1 MDHFKCVECD
11 KTLDKINYKRH
22 YKTVHKYVDAH
33 KCFNKSCLKIFQ
45 NYEDLSKHST
55 DIHYLKIFKCDI
67 CQKPYHIKKS
77 LQIHLRTHSR
87 NEDDFR
93 CEHCGKVLYTK
104 KYKLKHELKCN
115 SAKEKNVLL
124 QPRIVLKRIQVSE
137 YSNVESKV
145 FKSKNDTKTNTDL
158 TNGNIPFEFESE
170 SKSIVKREIKKDFS
184 EEINHN
190 LTKNEYKNI
199 LARME
204 ALEKENQALKHEIV
218 ILKNHQEN
226 CNVSTITSDDYP
238 IENDNSIEIKQE
250 FNADEIELI

>member
-1 MDHFKCVECD
+1 MDHFKCIECD
-11 KTLDKINYKRH
+11 KILDINYKRQ
-22 YKTVHKYVDAH
+22 YKTVHNYANAY
-33 KCFNKSCLKIFQ
+33 KCFSESCLKIFQ
-45 NYEDLSKHST
+45 NYEDLSKHLT
-55 DIHYLKIFKCDI
+55 EKHQLEIFICDI
-67 CQKPYHIKKS
+67 CQKPYQLWDS
-77 LQIHLRTHSR
+77 LQVPVKTYSR
-87 NEDDFR
+87 REDDFR
-93 CEHCGKVLYTK
+93 CEHCGKSLYAK
-104 KYKLKHELKCN
+104 RYKLRHESKCS
-115 SAKEKNVLL
+115 SAKEKNDLL

-145 FKSKNDTKTNTDL
+145 FKSKNDPKTNTDL
-158 TNGNIPFEFESE
+158 ANGNIPFEFESE

-250 FNADEIELI
+250 LNADEIELI